1 MDRADELAWLA
12 AEQSALRRIA
22 TLVAEGA
29 EEADV
34 AGAVTEE
41 IARLFDSQ
49 RANAMRWDGETI
61 TVLGDWG
68 EEGLARHVGQV
79 FTYGGDTITAR
90 IVESS
95 APARVTRS

>member
-49 RANAMRWDGETI
+49 RANAIAAAGKHASRAHSATVSAAETGAPSPPNRFMA
-61 TVLGDWG
+61 TNT
-68 EEGLARHVGQV
+68 QK
-79 FTYGGDTITAR
+79 
-90 IVESS
+90 IV
-95 APARVTRS
+95 ATK